1 VSGVDQGLFLELAR
15 RGQRFPIAADLTLH
29 EQAEPEKARRD
40 AAMLGRVIAE
50 SAKRWG
56 CPLGLPLM
64 DLRLEKADIVRGLG
78 VPEEEAE
85 AFHFAERPPESLPER
100 PFPEAQAA
108 AIGAIRWIRAHTALV
123 PCGIAIGP
131 FSLLTRLLAD
141 PITPLALL
149 ARGGDGREDPG
160 IEVAQ
165 RARQLAAETVE
176 RSVGAQLEAGAE
188 VIIICEPSA
197 STAYLSPRQM
207 RAGGGL
213 FEEFVL
219 APNRRLR
226 DRIREAGALLF
237 FHNCGELTDAMVAAF
252 AADLHPEVLSLGS
265 SRDLAADAALV
276 PEDVVLYGN
285 LPTRRF
291 YSDSAMPVAEVG
303 RLTGELVARMRAKGH
318 AHIPGSECDVLHVEG
333 AAETIGVKLAEFM
346 KAEPVA

>member
-1 VSGVDQGLFLELAR
+1 MSGVDQGLFLDLAR
-15 RGQRFPIAADLTLH
+15 RSLRFPIAADLTLH
-29 EQAEPEKARRD
+29 EQAEPETARRD
-40 AAMLGRVIAE
+40 ATILGRVIAE

-56 CPLGLPLM
+56 CPIGLPLM
-64 DLRLEKADIVRGLG
+64 DLRLEKADLVSRLGL
-78 VPEEEAE
+78 PAEEAE
-85 AFHFAERPPESLPER
+85 RFHFAEPPPDTLPER
-100 PFPEAQAA
+100 PFPEAHAA
-108 AIGAIRWIRAHTALV
+108 AIGAIRWVRAHTALV
-123 PCGIAIGP
+123 PCGITIGP

-149 ARGGDGREDPG
+149 ARGGDGREDPE
-160 IEVAQ
+160 IEVAL
-165 RARQLAAETVE
+165 RARKLAMETVE

-188 VIIICEPSA
+188 VIIVCEPSA

-226 DRIREAGALLF
+226 DRIRAAGALLF

-252 AADLHPEVLSLGS
+252 GADLHPEVLSLGS
-265 SRDLAADAALV
+265 SRDLAADTALA

-291 YSDSAMPVAEVG
+291 YSDSAMPAEEVV
-303 RLTGELVARMRAKGH
+303 RLTVDLVARMRATGH
-318 AHIPGSECDVLHVEG
+318 AHIPGSECDVLHVDG
-333 AAETIGVKLAEFM
+333 AAETIGVKLAAFM
-346 KAEPVA
+346 KAEPEA